1 MRQIEELKEG
11 TAKKE
16 AELVEIKKAQA
27 VNVSVRNWK
36 FPCHVLINH
45 RLIGTQGLF
54 TWSEGPRSSGV
65 GFFCFHAL
73 EDPKQKKPTRPWS
86 PTSCKQGQNCGPVF
100 HRLMCR
106 KVAKCSVK

>member
-45 RLIGTQGLF
+45 RLIGT
-54 TWSEGPRSSGV
+54 
-65 GFFCFHAL
+65 
-73 EDPKQKKPTRPWS
+73 
-86 PTSCKQGQNCGPVF
+86 
-100 HRLMCR
+100 
-106 KVAKCSVK
+106 